1 MYQTPNRKVYN
12 MSTNAF
18 NKKLFAL
25 LLDLARGERSWRRFA
40 EDCGIS
46 YVQMRKLAT
55 CKQENPPRIKLIRKI
70 ASNSQADVSIDDL
83 LFVSGALSDTKSTF
97 SPSSAMIKQGDIFY
111 EKYLSLSM
119 GQRKMINDFIDFLS
133 GRE

>member
-1 MYQTPNRKVYN
+1 
-12 MSTNAF
+12 MSKTF
-18 NKKLFAL
+18 NKKIFAI
-25 LLDLARGERSWRRFA
+25 LLDISRGDRSWRQFA
-40 EDCGIS
+40 TDCEIS

-55 CKQENPPRIKLIRKI
+55 CKQENPPRVKLLKKI
-70 ASNSQADVSIDDL
+70 VENGSSDISMEDY
-83 LFVSGALSDTKSTF
+83 LFVIGVTGDDEQKQNLHLSTNL
-97 SPSSAMIKQGDIFY
+97 MKQGDAFF

>member
-1 MYQTPNRKVYN
+1 MQKT
-12 MSTNAF
+12 F
-18 NKKLFAL
+18 NKKIFSIL
-25 LLDLARGERSWRRFA
+25 LNISKGDRSWRQFA
-40 EDCGIS
+40 SDCDIS

-55 CKQENPPRIKLIRKI
+55 CKQENAPRLKLLKKI
-70 ASNSQADVSIDDL
+70 IENSTEEISMEDY
-83 LFVSGALSDTKSTF
+83 LFVVGMSNEEET
-97 SPSSAMIKQGDIFY
+97 SPSLPVSTNLIKQGDAFF

>member
-1 MYQTPNRKVYN
+1 
-12 MSTNAF
+12 MSNNSF
-18 NKKLFAL
+18 NKKIFAL
-25 LLDLARGERSWRRFA
+25 LLDAARDNRSWRQFA
-40 EDCGIS
+40 DDCGIS

-70 ASNSQADVSIDDL
+70 ASNSGAGITADDFIFATGNLPDSE
-83 LFVSGALSDTKSTF
+83 SSAF
-97 SPSSAMIKQGDIFY
+97 SPSSSLIKQGDIFY

>member
-1 MYQTPNRKVYN
+1 
-12 MSTNAF
+12 
-18 NKKLFAL
+18 
-25 LLDLARGERSWRRFA
+25 
-40 EDCGIS
+40 
-46 YVQMRKLAT
+46 MRKLAT

-70 ASNSQADVSIDDL
+70 ASNSGAGITADDFIFATGNLPDSE
-83 LFVSGALSDTKSTF
+83 SSAF
-97 SPSSAMIKQGDIFY
+97 SPSSSLIKQGDIFY

>member
-1 MYQTPNRKVYN
+1 
-12 MSTNAF
+12 MSKDF
-18 NKKLFAL
+18 NKKVFSI
-25 LLDLARGERSWRRFA
+25 LLDISRGERSWRQFA
-40 EDCGIS
+40 ADCDIS

-55 CKQENPPRIKLIRKI
+55 CKQENPPRVKLLKKI
-70 ASNSQADVSIDDL
+70 VENSTTDITLEDYLFTIGAQNDDDQKQGL
-83 LFVSGALSDTKSTF
+83 QISTNL
-97 SPSSAMIKQGDIFY
+97 IKQGDAFF

>member
-1 MYQTPNRKVYN
+1 
-12 MSTNAF
+12 MSTTTF

-25 LLDLARGERSWRRFA
+25 LLDLARGERSWRQFA
-40 EDCGIS
+40 QDCDIS

-70 ASNSQADVSIDDL
+70 ASNAQADVSVDDL
-83 LFVSGALSDTKSTF
+83 LFVSGALADNTPSY
-97 SPSSAMIKQGDIFY
+97 SPSSSMIKQGDIFY

>member
-1 MYQTPNRKVYN
+1 
-12 MSTNAF
+12 MSKNF
-18 NKKLFAL
+18 NKKIFSI
-25 LLDLARGERSWRRFA
+25 LLDISRGDRSWRQFA
-40 EDCGIS
+40 IDCDIS

-55 CKQENPPRIKLIRKI
+55 CKQENPPRVKLLKKI
-70 ASNSQADVSIDDL
+70 VENGNGDIGMEDY
-83 LFVSGALSDTKSTF
+83 LFVIGITGDDDQQQNLHISTNL
-97 SPSSAMIKQGDIFY
+97 MKQGDAFF

>member
-1 MYQTPNRKVYN
+1 
-12 MSTNAF
+12 MSKNF
-18 NKKLFAL
+18 NKKIFSIL
-25 LLDLARGERSWRRFA
+25 LEISKGDRSWRQFA
-40 EDCGIS
+40 SDCEIS

-55 CKQENPPRIKLIRKI
+55 SKQDNPPRVKLLKKI
-70 ASNSQADVSIDDL
+70 VENSSGDITMEDY
-83 LFVSGALSDTKSTF
+83 LFVIGSASADDNKQGIQISTNL
-97 SPSSAMIKQGDIFY
+97 IKQGDAFF

>member
-1 MYQTPNRKVYN
+1 
-12 MSTNAF
+12 MSKDF
-18 NKKLFAL
+18 NKKIFSI
-25 LLDLARGERSWRRFA
+25 LLDISRGDRSWRQFA
-40 EDCGIS
+40 SDCEIS

-55 CKQENPPRIKLIRKI
+55 CKQENPPRVKLLKKI
-70 ASNSQADVSIDDL
+70 VDNSTGDIEMEDYLFAIGFQQEDSNKQTL
-83 LFVSGALSDTKSTF
+83 PLSTNL
-97 SPSSAMIKQGDIFY
+97 IKQGDAFF

>member
-1 MYQTPNRKVYN
+1 
-12 MSTNAF
+12 MSKPF
-18 NKKLFAL
+18 NKKIFAIL
-25 LLDLARGERSWRRFA
+25 LEISKGDRSWRQFA
-40 EDCGIS
+40 ADCDIS

-55 CKQENPPRIKLIRKI
+55 CKQENPPRIKLLKKI
-70 ASNSQADVSIDDL
+70 VENSTGEIGIDDY
-83 LFVSGALSDTKSTF
+83 LFVTGMSAEEETSQYLPLSTNL
-97 SPSSAMIKQGDIFY
+97 IKQGDAFF

>member
-1 MYQTPNRKVYN
+1 
-12 MSTNAF
+12 MSKEF
-18 NKKLFAL
+18 NKKIFSI
-25 LLDLARGERSWRRFA
+25 LLDISRGDRSWRQFA
-40 EDCGIS
+40 SDCEIS

-55 CKQENPPRIKLIRKI
+55 CKQENPPRIKLLKKI
-70 ASNSQADVSIDDL
+70 VENGAGDLSMEDYLFSIGAGNDDEGKHSLPVSTNL
-83 LFVSGALSDTKSTF
+83 
-97 SPSSAMIKQGDIFY
+97 IKQGDAFF